1 MKKKLLA
8 ILLISVMAIG
18 AVLAFTGCKPNYVNT
33 SGNYKEATEED
44 LAAAF
49 ENVNTSLNT
58 DAFNI
63 YYYINA
69 DSSGTLMGE
78 DYVTKLKMEM
88 DGIAKYDATNPA
100 LNIDYYIDLYSKA
113 GEKEETQKEEFNM
126 YMDTEYIYVKNNDS
140 MFKVSVIFDDLLPSV
155 PSIDIDAFLAEASA
169 KFSDYNCSIAESGT
183 TKKIKFELSYTDL
196 NTNDFSVPVEANFPI
211 ELYIIINENNV
222 TGIKVVGG
230 GNVTVNDLQVNIDI
244 NLQIG
249 HTNRS
254 VPVPGNLDD
263 YEFSSSLT

>member
-1 MKKKLLA
+1 
-8 ILLISVMAIG
+8 
-18 AVLAFTGCKPNYVNT
+18 
-33 SGNYKEATEED
+33 
-44 LAAAF
+44 
-49 ENVNTSLNT
+49 
-58 DAFNI
+58 
-63 YYYINA
+63 
-69 DSSGTLMGE
+69 MGE

-100 LNIDYYIDLYSKA
+100 LNIDYYMDLYSKV

-183 TKKIKFELSYTDL
+183 TKKVKFELSYTDL